1 MTRDIL
7 LSLIDADP
15 AQARTLFAAD
25 ALAELSA
32 SLTEHG
38 QLSPV
43 LVRPTGE
50 RFTLIHGER
59 RCRAALS
66 IGWAA
71 IRAEIRDVTPEEA
84 PWLALAEN
92 LHRADLS
99 PLEEAHAYAARI
111 AAGTTQ
117 TEIARKLGRSQS
129 AIAHKLR
136 LLKHPA
142 EVQTALVEGTLTE
155 GHARQILRLDTPER
169 QVLTAQAAVAEGW
182 SVATLSGFIDKGGAM
197 TRVEAQAQEAEILS
211 TAEALELQV
220 HEEAIRRGLS
230 ELEASMLACAE
241 NARIIA
247 SVLKPADLAAW
258 GAAHSFTPPDLAALL
273 SYHGGPLSDAM
284 FDCMMHRFGV
294 SL

>member
-136 LLKHPA
+136 LLKLPA

-169 QVLTAQAAVAEGW
+169 QVLTAQAAVVEGW
-182 SVATLSGFIDKGGAM
+182 SVSTLSGFIDKGGAM
-197 TRVEAQAQEAEILS
+197 TRVEAEEAMAEIRRWFSSLRKVF
-211 TAEALELQV
+211 LEMAV
-220 HEEAIRRGLS
+220 CVRT
-230 ELEASMLACAE
+230 
-241 NARIIA
+241 NAA
-247 SVLKPADLAAW
+247 VMTPDQFAAW
-258 GAAHSFTPPDLAALL
+258 GALHDYRPQELAAMVAYTGGEIPHLL
-273 SYHGGPLSDAM
+273 LLFAVRGARADIPQ
-284 FDCMMHRFGV
+284 
-294 SL
+294 